1 MAKSF
6 VSMKVPRAYRYLV
19 TTFFYPAVRKQRTTL
34 VPPIL
39 RPVAQ
44 RVTGLRDLQWFA
56 DASTYPTLGQAA
68 RELRMGA
75 ATLVTAVGRLER
87 ELGGRLLI
95 RAERGRPMRLTP
107 LGAEVAAAV
116 NACRA

>member
-1 MAKSF
+1 
-6 VSMKVPRAYRYLV
+6 
-19 TTFFYPAVRKQRTTL
+19 
-34 VPPIL
+34 
-39 RPVAQ
+39 
-44 RVTGLRDLQWFA
+44 
-56 DASTYPTLGQAA
+56 
-68 RELRMGA
+68 MGA